1 MYKKKIKKYRVD
13 YKKLCQYSERC
24 RRMCILTETQD
35 HFPNVT
41 RGMLSFM
48 NTSGFLERRH
58 FDSGP

>member
-1 MYKKKIKKYRVD
+1 MPIN
-13 YKKLCQYSERC
+13 YSERC

-35 HFPNVT
+35 HFPNVI
-41 RGMLSFM
+41 RGMLSLM